1 MEEFV
6 IQLSE
11 SDMDSDVNNETDS
24 DSDAISNDEHDRAL
38 QIEEQDTL
46 ATLRNILSWDSFS
59 WYVFLHSSLH
69 KLHIYQPSTSYLALA
84 SKTP

>member
-38 QIEEQDTL
+38 QIEEQIHRDTL
-46 ATLRNILSWDSFS
+46 AMLRNILSSDSFS
-59 WYVFLHSSLH
+59 WYYELLF
-69 KLHIYQPSTSYLALA
+69 II
-84 SKTP
+84 